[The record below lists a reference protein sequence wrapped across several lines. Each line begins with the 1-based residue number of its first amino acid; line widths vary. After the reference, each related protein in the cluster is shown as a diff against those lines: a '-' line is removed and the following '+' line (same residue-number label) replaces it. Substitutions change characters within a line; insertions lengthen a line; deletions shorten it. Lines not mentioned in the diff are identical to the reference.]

1 MLVALCSGFA
11 FNSTDYRINKLKPST
26 LLPHK
31 FACFAGVLLLLAS
44 CTQTSNEEQQPT
56 RSLKQIQQSGKLI
69 VLTRNAPTS
78 LYVDRDGKQ
87 SGPEYDMVESFA
99 ASMNLEVEYQTRTSI
114 QEIIDGVENAEADLA
129 AAGLTITD
137 QRQKKFRFGP
147 AYQDVTQQIVCR
159 RDNVQPESIADL
171 VGLNIVVIA
180 GSSYVEQL
188 ESLRLEHPG
197 LAWTETATED
207 TEQLLYSV
215 WRRKIDCTVADSNI
229 VDINR
234 RYYPELI
241 APLNIHQSESLG
253 WMMSGERGDLQ
264 SAIESWFEPYQQSGE
279 LESLQERY
287 YGFFEVFD
295 YVDTRKFITRIRKRF
310 PKYQQYFKEAAA
322 KYDLPYLLLSAQ
334 AYQESHWRANARS
347 PTGVRG
353 IMMLTLET
361 ARAMGVK
368 SRLDPRQSIFG
379 GARYM
384 SSLIKKRFSDE
395 VVEPD
400 RTWLALAAYNIGRGH
415 LHDAQTL
422 AREQGL
428 NPYLWGD
435 VKQVLPLLSDKNYY
449 SKLKYGYARGNEP
462 VRYVQRIRE
471 YQHILEN
478 ELNK

>member
-1 MLVALCSGFA
+1 M
-11 FNSTDYRINKLKPST
+11 IKLK
-26 LLPHK
+26 LLPN
-31 FACFAGVLLLLAS
+31 FLRRFGCLAGVLLLLAA
-44 CTQTSNEEQQPT
+44 CTQPTNEAQKPT
-56 RSLKQIQQSGKLI
+56 RSLKQIQESGKLV

-78 LYVDRDGKQ
+78 LYIDRDGQQ
-87 SGPEYDMVESFA
+87 SGPEYDLIESFA
-99 ASMNLEVEYQTRTSI
+99 ASLDLEVEYKVKTSI
-114 QEIIDGVENAEADLA
+114 KEIIDGIVNAEGDLA
-129 AAGLTITD
+129 AAGLTITS
-137 QRQKKFRFGP
+137 QRQEQFLFGP

-159 RDNVQPESIADL
+159 RDNVQPESIEDL
-171 VGLNIVVIA
+171 VGLKIVVIA

-188 ESLRLEHPG
+188 ESLRQQHPN
-197 LAWTETATED
+197 LAWEESTSED

-241 APLNIHQSESLG
+241 APLNIHQAESLG
-253 WMMSGERGDLQ
+253 WMMSNERSDLKA
-264 SAIESWFEPYQQSGE
+264 AIDDWFEPFEQAGE
-279 LESLQERY
+279 LESLLEKY
-287 YGFFEVFD
+287 YGFFEAFD
-295 YVDTRKFITRIRKRF
+295 YVDTRRFIKQIKNRF
-310 PKYQQYFKEAAA
+310 PKYQQLFKEAAA

-368 SRLDPRQSIFG
+368 SRLDPKQSIFG

-384 SSLIKKRFSDE
+384 SSLIEKRFSDE
-395 VVEPD
+395 VKEPD
-400 RTWLALAAYNIGRGH
+400 RTWLALAAYNVGRGH

-428 NPYLWGD
+428 NPFLWGD
-435 VKQVLPLLSDKNYY
+435 VKQVLPLLSEKKYY

-478 ELNK
+478 ELNKLSNQNRP